1 METELFED
9 VKLDKGKKLKTLFD
23 LENFLIK
30 IKLNIIMLNLFAT
43 LLHNTKYFQSK

>member
-30 IKLNIIMLNLFAT
+30 IKLNIIMFNLFCHIVT
-43 LLHNTKYFQSK
+43 